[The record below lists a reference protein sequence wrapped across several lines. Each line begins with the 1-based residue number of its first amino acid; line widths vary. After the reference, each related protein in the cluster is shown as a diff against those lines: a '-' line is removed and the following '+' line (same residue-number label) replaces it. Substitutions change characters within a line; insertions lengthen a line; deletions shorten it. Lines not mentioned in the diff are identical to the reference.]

1 MKKVY
6 GLTGGIAS
14 GKSTVSRML
23 RDRGAIVIDADD
35 VAREVVLPGTDGLA
49 AIIDRFT
56 AAVLHADGT
65 LDRDALGQLVFSDA
79 DARRD
84 LNAILHPRIAARSAE
99 HIAAAFGQKGAP
111 VFYDAALLVENDAY
125 KHFAGLVVV
134 ACSPETQSARVQARD
149 SLSREDA
156 ERRIAAQL
164 PLTEKVAVADLV
176 IWNDGTLAELEA
188 AVDDA
193 LQTLRSPS

>member
-49 AIIDRFT
+49 AIVDRFGPS
-56 AAVLHADGT
+56 VLHGDGT
-65 LDRDALGQLVFSDA
+65 LDRDALGSIVFA
-79 DARRD
+79 DAEARGA

-99 HIAAAFGQKGAP
+99 HIAAAFGQDGAP
-111 VFYDAALLVENDAY
+111 VFYDAALLVENNAY
-125 KHFAGLVVV
+125 QHFAGLVVV
-134 ACSPETQSARVQARD
+134 ACSAETQAQRVQARD
-149 SLSREDA
+149 ALSREEA

-164 PLTEKVAVADLV
+164 PLAEKVAVADLV
-176 IWNDGTLAELEA
+176 IWNDGSLAELEA
-188 AVDDA
+188 SVDDA
-193 LQTLRSPS
+193 LKTLRSSS